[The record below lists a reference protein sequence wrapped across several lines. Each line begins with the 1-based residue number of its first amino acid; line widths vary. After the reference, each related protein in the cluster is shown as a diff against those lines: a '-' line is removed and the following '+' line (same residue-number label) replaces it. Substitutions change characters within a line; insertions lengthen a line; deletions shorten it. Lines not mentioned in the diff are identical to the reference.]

1 MRKTILRILK
11 EETEEWVDISPNEY
25 SALLRD
31 VGGESNRIKKLKEYG
46 GKKIKITGDLN
57 LSGRKDIENIDSID
71 YVDGKLDISYSSV
84 KYFDKNKV
92 KGYFSY
98 WGSEMQKEE
107 KRKELEGRLEQLT
120 KLRNNGAWDIENDD
134 IISNET
140 EALFNHLMSEGD
152 VEKGEDKYYIFPLY
166 RSTYGGYYIWLGNNA
181 FEQEY
186 FVCIDDKIDDAAKE
200 SLQNIVDD
208 LGYEAFRPQLWE
220 NFVDEKEA
228 RLWLWD
234 EFSGM
239 IWDSP
244 EDYGAIR
251 LQSNEQ
257 IKYNEVYRKS
267 ISNLENKL
275 NAENLTEEQEDEIRN
290 HISDYESLIEH
301 NEENPEG
308 DYDDDAV
315 EAIIESWVDNEVD
328 EFPQYLKNH
337 GFDSK
342 YILDF
347 IDMDSLFD
355 YLIRS
360 DGYGQ
365 ILNRYDGRD
374 DEYKVNGS
382 WYHVMREN

>member
-31 VGGESNRIKKLKEYG
+31 VGGESNRIKKLKEYR

-71 YVDGKLDISYSSV
+71 YVDGKLDISNSSV

-92 KGYFSY
+92 KGHFSY

-120 KLRNNGAWDIENDD
+120 KLRNDGAWDIENDD

-186 FVCIDDKIDDAAKE
+186 FVCDNDKIDDAAKE

-208 LGYEAFRPQLWE
+208 LGYEAFRPELWE
-220 NFVDEKEA
+220 DFVDEKES

-315 EAIIESWVDNEVD
+315 EAIIESWVDNEVAV
-328 EFPQYLKNH
+328 FPQYLKNT
-337 GFDSK
+337 GYDSK

>member
-1 MRKTILRILK
+1 M
-11 EETEEWVDISPNEY
+11 
-25 SALLRD
+25 
-31 VGGESNRIKKLKEYG
+31 
-46 GKKIKITGDLN
+46 
-57 LSGRKDIENIDSID
+57 
-71 YVDGKLDISYSSV
+71 
-84 KYFDKNKV
+84 
-92 KGYFSY
+92 
-98 WGSEMQKEE
+98 
-107 KRKELEGRLEQLT
+107 
-120 KLRNNGAWDIENDD
+120 
-134 IISNET
+134 
-140 EALFNHLMSEGD
+140 
-152 VEKGEDKYYIFPLY
+152 
-166 RSTYGGYYIWLGNNA
+166 
-181 FEQEY
+181 
-186 FVCIDDKIDDAAKE
+186 
-200 SLQNIVDD
+200 
-208 LGYEAFRPQLWE
+208 
-220 NFVDEKEA
+220 
-228 RLWLWD
+228 
-234 EFSGM
+234 
-239 IWDSP
+239 
-244 EDYGAIR
+244 
-251 LQSNEQ
+251 
-257 IKYNEVYRKS
+257 KYNEVYRKS

-315 EAIIESWVDNEVD
+315 EGTIESFVDNEVD

-365 ILNRYDGRD
+365 ILNIYDGRD